1 MEAAASIVAKVVL
14 LADAVSE
21 FWINV
26 SAVNSS
32 ACNFDVAVRA
42 SVTPCGLEQIPLVV
56 WFVSL
61 FTGYGLPPLNSVME
75 GISTTY
81 VGPVPL

>member
-26 SAVNSS
+26 SAVDSV
-32 ACNFDVAVRA
+32 ACNFDVTVRA
-42 SVTPCGLEQIPLVV
+42 RVVLCGLEQIPITV
-56 WFVSL
+56 WFVRL
-61 FTGYGLPPLNSVME
+61 FTGYGLPPLNSIME
-75 GISTTY
+75 GLTMTY